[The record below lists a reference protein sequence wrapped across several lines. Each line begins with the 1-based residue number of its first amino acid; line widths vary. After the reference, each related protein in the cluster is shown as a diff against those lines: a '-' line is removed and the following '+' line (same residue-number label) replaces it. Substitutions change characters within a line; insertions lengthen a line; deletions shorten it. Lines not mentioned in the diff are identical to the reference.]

1 MGNQKTELRC
11 GGGTG
16 TQKKKSQEERCVGA
30 SLKEGQRQCMVEFF
44 HVPGWVLGDG
54 RHFTDLG

>member
-30 SLKEGQRQCMVEFF
+30 SLKEGQRQYMVELF
-44 HVPGWVLGDG
+44 HVPG
-54 RHFTDLG
+54 